1 MQKTQ
6 PALIA
11 FDADDTLWENE
22 IYFETAKDRFKDL
35 FGRRLRFRRGPSGSC
50 TRLKCATCPTLA
62 TASKAFTLSM
72 IEDGPSI

>member
-1 MQKTQ
+1 M

-35 FGRRLRFRRGPSGSC
+35 
-50 TRLKCATCPTLA
+50 LA
-62 TASKAFTLSM
+62 SDCDPAWT
-72 IEDGPSI
+72 ER